1 MRPNATGLKSV
12 VVFET
17 VMLFGN
23 DKIIAG
29 VQPSRVEV
37 LQCNY
42 GTQLKASEKKRKQKV
57 THDGIRI

>member
-1 MRPNATGLKSV
+1 
-12 VVFET
+12 
-17 VMLFGN
+17 MLFGN

-29 VQPSRVEV
+29 VQPSRVVEV

-42 GTQLKASEKKRKQKV
+42 GTQLKASKKKRKHKV

>member
-1 MRPNATGLKSV
+1 MRPNAIGLKSV

-29 VQPSRVEV
+29 VQPSRVVEV

-42 GTQLKASEKKRKQKV
+42 GTQASEKKRKQKV